1 MNKLI
6 KVTKTDYGTFNIN
19 YKNRLLFLDA
29 EKYAIFEN
37 KVLAIFKSNYLFVY
51 EINKN
56 YTRLKSAIKK
66 DGIFENA
73 LVFIDE
79 VRYIINFKC
88 EIICLG
94 RC

>member
-1 MNKLI
+1 MNKTI
-6 KVTKTDYGTFNIN
+6 KVIKNDIGTFDIY
-19 YKNRLLFLDA
+19 YKNNLFFSDA
-29 EKYAIFEN
+29 EKYSIFEN
-37 KVLAIFKSNYLFVY
+37 KVLAFLKANYLFVY

-56 YTRLKSAIKK
+56 YIKLKSAIKK
-66 DGIFENA
+66 DGVFENA

-79 VRYIINFKC
+79 VRYVINFKC